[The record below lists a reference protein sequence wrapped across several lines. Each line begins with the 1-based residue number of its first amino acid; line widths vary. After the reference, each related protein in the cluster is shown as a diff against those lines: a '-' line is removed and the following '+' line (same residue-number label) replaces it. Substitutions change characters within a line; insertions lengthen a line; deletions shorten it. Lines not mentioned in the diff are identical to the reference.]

1 MAYNK
6 DNYEDGR
13 LTQKQERF
21 CQEIASGKS
30 QREAYRIAYPNSEH
44 YLENTVD
51 SRASVL
57 MKNKKV
63 IKRLDELRDKMN
75 HKIEW
80 NRTRAL
86 NEINYVLEMNKKDM
100 ARIEDAYQNEIDML
114 EGKILQIT
122 ASISECKDMKQVITK
137 TKEVQ
142 DISEKIAKLK
152 KQKRVNSTNIN
163 GILNATKI
171 LNRMYGLD
179 ITKVEVTTSDAE
191 RDNMKSLSK
200 EELKALAYANINT
213 RNAEQS

>member
-1 MAYNK
+1 MAYK
-6 DNYEDGR
+6 R
-13 LTQKQERF
+13 LTAARERF
-21 CQEIASGKS
+21 CQEIACGKT
-30 QREAYRIAYPNSEH
+30 QREAMLIAYPARKNWTQQSID
-44 YLENTVD
+44 VA
-51 SRASVL
+51 ASQL
-57 MKNKKV
+57 IDNKL
-63 IKRLDELRDKMN
+63 IITRIAELRARTEKEV
-75 HKIEW
+75 IW

-100 ARIEDAYQNEIDML
+100 ARIEDACQNEIDAL
-114 EGKILQIT
+114 EARILQIT
-122 ASISECKDMKQVITK
+122 SSISECKDMEQVIAK

-163 GILNATKI
+163 GILNAAKI

-179 ITKVEVTTSDAE
+179 ITKVEVTTTDTE

-213 RNAEQS
+213 GNTEQS